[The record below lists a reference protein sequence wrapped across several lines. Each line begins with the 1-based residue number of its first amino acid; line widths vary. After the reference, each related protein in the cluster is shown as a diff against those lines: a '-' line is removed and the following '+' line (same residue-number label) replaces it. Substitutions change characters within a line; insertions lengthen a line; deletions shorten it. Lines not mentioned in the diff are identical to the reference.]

1 MNGPTR
7 VVSLRLPLAAYGAL
21 QRAAAHAGL
30 SVSGGLDVLLC
41 NSFDNCALLVSL
53 PDCPEA
59 LDVKLDIRI
68 PPITFE
74 QLKAAT
80 DRLSMPVSVY
90 IRKLLYHVYVAKTMT
105 YVEVGGHY
113 TLAGCHD

>member
-1 MNGPTR
+1 MNHPTR
-7 VVSLRLPLAAYGAL
+7 VVSLRLPSDAYGAL
-21 QRAAAHAGL
+21 QRAAVHAGL

-41 NSFDNCALLVSL
+41 NSFENSQALLSL

-59 LDVKLDIRI
+59 LDIKLDVRI
-68 PPITFE
+68 PPTTFE
-74 QLKAAT
+74 QLKTAT

-90 IRKLLYHVYVAKTMT
+90 IRKLLYHVYVTKAVR
-105 YVEVGGHY
+105 YVQREGHY

>member
-7 VVSLRLPLAAYGAL
+7 VVSLRLPSAAYGAL
-21 QRAAAHAGL
+21 QRAAAHASL

-41 NSFDNCALLVSL
+41 NSFDNSQLLPSL

-59 LDVKLDIRI
+59 LDIKLDVRI
-68 PPITFE
+68 PPATYE
-74 QLKAAT
+74 CLKTAT

-90 IRKLLYHVYVAKTMT
+90 IRKLLYHVYVTKAVK
-105 YVEVGGHY
+105 YVQAEGHY